1 MTLTWL
7 TKDRLLHGL
16 GTLGV
21 FVIYARVILGK
32 PFDVALG
39 GFVLLLLGVAG
50 TNAYFNSPAVQ
61 AEAQGEAQAQ
71 AADIAARR
79 ASVGGDHE
87 PTP

>member
-1 MTLTWL
+1 MFNWL

-21 FVIYARVILGK
+21 FDVYFRSVVGS

-71 AADIAARR
+71 EAIAARR

>member
-1 MTLTWL
+1 MTLDWL

-21 FVIYARVILGK
+21 LLIYARAILPNK

-71 AADIAARR
+71 ADIAARR
-79 ASVGGDHE
+79 ASVNGDHE

>member
-1 MTLTWL
+1 MLSWL

-21 FVIYARVILGK
+21 FVIYLDYAWKGH
-32 PFDVALG
+32 FDIAFG

-71 AADIAARR
+71 ADVAARR
-79 ASVGGDHE
+79 ASVGNDHE
-87 PTP
+87 PTA